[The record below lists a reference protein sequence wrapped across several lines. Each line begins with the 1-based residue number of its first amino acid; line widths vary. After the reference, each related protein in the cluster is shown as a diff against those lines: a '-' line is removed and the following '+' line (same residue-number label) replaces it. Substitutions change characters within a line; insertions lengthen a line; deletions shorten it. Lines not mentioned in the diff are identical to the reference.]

1 MMGMGPG
8 AGQGMMDGMDGAF
21 GSFAGRRQE
30 EGAARP
36 AITFVVSADGTIEPR
51 PILIGLNDWDNTEVV
66 AGLEEE
72 EEVALIGA
80 AQLQAQQQEFIDRM
94 RERMGGSPFGGGTPR
109 GRR

>member
-1 MMGMGPG
+1 MMEGTGG
-8 AGQGMMDGMDGAF
+8 EFADGGDRLGDN
-21 GSFAGRRQE
+21 
-30 EGAARP
+30 AAPRP

-66 AGLEEE
+66 AGLEEG

-94 RERMGGSPFGGGTPR
+94 RERMGGGSPFGGGAPR
-109 GRR
+109 GGRR

>member
-1 MMGMGPG
+1 MDPG
-8 AGQGMMDGMDGAF
+8 AGQGVMDGMGADF
-21 GSFAGRRQE
+21 GGFAGGREE
-30 EGAARP
+30 EGAPRP
-36 AITFVVSADGTIEPR
+36 AITFVIWADGTIEPR
-51 PILIGLNDWDNTEVV
+51 PILIGVNDWDNTEVL
-66 AGLEEE
+66 AGLEAG